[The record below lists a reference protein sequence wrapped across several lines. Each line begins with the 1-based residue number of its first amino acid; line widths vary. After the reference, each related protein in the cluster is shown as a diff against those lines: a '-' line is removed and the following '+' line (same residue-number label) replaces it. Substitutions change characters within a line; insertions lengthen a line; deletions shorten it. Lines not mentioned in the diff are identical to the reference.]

1 MHSVDDEMDCA
12 LAKFT
17 DDMNL
22 GEEEDVLKG
31 RGAILP
37 SWRNPVKFRKNKSK
51 VLHLEWSQ
59 LIQQVRLQICCAKK
73 ESQWAESEYE
83 TAE

>member
-22 GEEEDVLKG
+22 GEQEDVLKG

-37 SWRNPVKFRKNKSK
+37 SWRNLVKFRKNKSK

-59 LIQQVRLQICCAKK
+59 VIQQVRLQTYCAKK
-73 ESQWAESEYE
+73 ESQ
-83 TAE
+83 